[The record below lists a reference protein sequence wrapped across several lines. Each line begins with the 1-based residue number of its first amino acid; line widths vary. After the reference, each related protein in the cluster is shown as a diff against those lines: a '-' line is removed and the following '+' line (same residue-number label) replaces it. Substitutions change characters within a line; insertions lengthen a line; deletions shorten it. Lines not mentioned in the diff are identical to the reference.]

1 MMADAVANTPDCVLF
16 FESLQHRYSE
26 QNRDYSVCF
35 ASEARHEFHAHDII
49 VLYGHSGS
57 GKSTLLNLLG
67 GLDCPAAGN
76 LQVWWDVG
84 SRPQNMSVPR
94 DNRGLAHYRRRKISF
109 LFQDGGLIEE
119 LDVLQNVMLPLRYAS
134 IPRNERR
141 ARCEQAL
148 ERVGLKDMTNKS
160 VSQLSGGERHR
171 VGLARVIARQA
182 EIVICDE
189 PTAALDQATSEL
201 VRDILMGESRR
212 GACIFIATHD
222 PVLIDD
228 DFADR
233 FIHIKNGE
241 AIVQHRLSTER

>member
-1 MMADAVANTPDCVLF
+1 MMPDATANRLDCLLF
-16 FESLQHRYSE
+16 FEGLQHRYKK
-26 QNRDYSVCF
+26 QNRDHSVCF
-35 ASEARHEFHAHDII
+35 KTTTRYEFRSGDIT

-67 GLDCPAAGN
+67 GLDCPADGN
-76 LQVWWDVG
+76 LQIMWDIG
-84 SRPQNMSVPR
+84 TPACNMRVPR
-94 DNRGLAHYRRRKISF
+94 DHRGLAHYRRHKISY

-134 IPRNERR
+134 IARNERR

-148 ERVGLKDMTNKS
+148 ERVGLADKRDKD

-189 PTAALDQATSEL
+189 PTAALDKETSLL
-201 VRDILMGESRR
+201 VRDILREEAAHG
-212 GACIFIATHD
+212 GCIFIATHD
-222 PVLIDD
+222 PILIEDG
-228 DFADR
+228 FADR
-233 FIHIKNGE
+233 FIHIEDGTASVE
-241 AIVQHRLSTER
+241 QRLPQRQ